1 MSVLMSLAMFPT
13 DTKGSKSK
21 EVSQIL
27 EIIKNSGLNYQL
39 TSMNTID
46 EAKTLKELLDLLNLC
61 YLKLEELGCNR
72 VYAVANF
79 DIRTSGEN
87 RIQTKIKS
95 VENHIGKVCK

>member
-21 EVSQIL
+21 EVAQIL
-27 EIIKNSGLNYQL
+27 EIIKNSGLDYQL
-39 TSMNTID
+39 TSMNTIV

-61 YLKLEELGCNR
+61 YLKLEELGCIR

-79 DIRTSGEN
+79 VICTSGEN
-87 RIQTKIKS
+87 RIKK
-95 VENHIGKVCK
+95 

>member
-39 TSMNTID
+39 TSMNTIV

-79 DIRTSGEN
+79 DIRTSREN

>member
-1 MSVLMSLAMFPT
+1 MSVLMSLSMFPT

-27 EIIKNSGLNYQL
+27 EIIKNSGLDYQL
-39 TSMNTID
+39 TSMNTIV

-95 VENHIGKVCK
+95 VENPIGKACK

>member
-1 MSVLMSLAMFPT
+1 
-13 DTKGSKSK
+13 
-21 EVSQIL
+21 
-27 EIIKNSGLNYQL
+27 
-39 TSMNTID
+39 MNTIV

-87 RIQTKIKS
+87 RIETKNQIS
-95 VENHIGKVCK
+95 

>member
-27 EIIKNSGLNYQL
+27 EIIKNSGLDYQL
-39 TSMNTID
+39 TSMNKIV

-95 VENHIGKVCK
+95 VENNIGKVFK

>member
-27 EIIKNSGLNYQL
+27 EIIKNSGLDYQL
-39 TSMNTID
+39 TSMHTIV
-46 EAKTLKELLDLLNLC
+46 EAITLKELLDLLHLC

-87 RIQTKIKS
+87 RIETKINS